1 MIAGRGVHLPRDSPI
16 SPPTRMPL
24 SQMFLK
30 PWGGSAPISHAYFTF
45 APGSSTGLVEVL
57 TAGHCLPLA
66 HTASEDLYPSPTG
79 KTTLR
84 PGLLLDP
91 QKTVTGRQVSGRHC
105 PNEEMETQKPPGLIQ
120 HRVQRA
126 RGGGLQSSGK
136 REGHRLW
143 RTRIRVPLPT
153 QPLTQSHMHAC
164 VCVSSEKRSHR
175 LL

>member
-1 MIAGRGVHLPRDSPI
+1 MIAGRGVHLPRDSPV

-30 PWGGSAPISHAYFTF
+30 PWGAGECPNFPRILHLCTRKFNRTCGGTYCRTL
-45 APGSSTGLVEVL
+45 STHLQ
-57 TAGHCLPLA
+57 PR
-66 HTASEDLYPSPTG
+66 TASEDLYPSPTR

-126 RGGGLQSSGK
+126 RGWRSAKQRKKGGTQAVENTDPGSSSNSATYSVA
-136 REGHRLW
+136 HA
-143 RTRIRVPLPT
+143 RVR
-153 QPLTQSHMHAC
+153 
-164 VCVSSEKRSHR
+164 VR